1 MQHRFIKKR
10 NCIDEFIIA
19 AKKKMLTINIYVE
32 KNDEMRCDSNLKAK
46 LDRIKF
52 HEHSFEMFRKS

>member
-1 MQHRFIKKR
+1 MNQLSSLS
-10 NCIDEFIIA
+10 NE
-19 AKKKMLTINIYVE
+19 NIE
-32 KNDEMRCDSNLKAK
+32 KNDEMRCDFNSELK